1 MSKFL
6 KAIVNIVLLV
16 AILSAG
22 ALLIPPLLGVT
33 TKVSDGTGNTN
44 LSRGSVTYA
53 TSTRASQLETGDRIL
68 QDDSSGSYVYTV
80 TSIAADTSTYTLT
93 DEVSG
98 DTQEQQLSGGVQKVV
113 LTVPVIGML
122 SLTLQSREGIIIL
135 GLCVAFLI
143 ILFILSEVWRKDD
156 EEETEEDEGDEEDE
170 DEAEAEEEDSER
182 PLTRKEKRRL
192 KKEARR
198 KAREEEED
206 EDDDDVTEADGE
218 FPEESSEDSEEK
230 EVTASG
236 DEVPENG
243 EDAETDSED
252 SEDEMTVR
260 PLEEEPEESTVV
272 ETGSLSAAAG
282 NSAEEEQS
290 GEIPDTMTEKEDT
303 EEDESEELE
312 RSLAE
317 AVGALL
323 RGETPEGEE
332 DAAES
337 ETESEENEEIPEAEE
352 VPETTEEEAEA
363 ETETE
368 ETGEAADGERA
379 EEEEPSESEAQ
390 PEEAAEEPEEE
401 RDPEEPVE
409 LAMPILTAE
418 ELLKKAEEAGDH
430 PKVIEDEETGVT
442 ILDYSDI
449 L

>member
-53 TSTRASQLETGDRIL
+53 TSAQATELEVGDRIL
-68 QDDSSGSYVYTV
+68 QEDSNGGYIYTV
-80 TSIAADTSTYTLT
+80 SSIAADTSTYTVT

-98 DTQEQQLSGGVQKVV
+98 NTTDLQLTGGVQKVA

-156 EEETEEDEGDEEDE
+156 DEDE
-170 DEAEAEEEDSER
+170 DEDEEEDADEAEEDSDEEEEK
-182 PLTRKEKRRL
+182 PLSRKEKRRL

-198 KAREEEED
+198 KAKEAEEED
-206 EDDDDVTEADGE
+206 DEEEDVEEDEQKPVKESAETETE
-218 FPEESSEDSEEK
+218 PEQDETLTAAAASEE
-230 EVTASG
+230 A
-236 DEVPENG
+236 
-243 EDAETDSED
+243 AETE
-252 SEDEMTVR
+252 EDEMIIR
-260 PLEEEPEESTVV
+260 DLEEEPEESTVV
-272 ETGSLSAAAG
+272 DTGHLKAAPMQEEKEEILEALG
-282 NSAEEEQS
+282 EAAPKKSVEEE
-290 GEIPDTMTEKEDT
+290 EAEA
-303 EEDESEELE
+303 LE

-317 AVGALL
+317 AVGELL
-323 RGETPEGEE
+323 NE
-332 DAAES
+332 
-337 ETESEENEEIPEAEE
+337 EENETPSADVTATAKEE
-352 VPETTEEEAEA
+352 TENKDNNIEETTETDSE
-363 ETETE
+363 ETE
-368 ETGEAADGERA
+368 ETEEIASA
-379 EEEEPSESEAQ
+379 ETEEPQEEPSE
-390 PEEAAEEPEEE
+390 EEPI
-401 RDPEEPVE
+401 E
-409 LAMPILTAE
+409 LAIPIHTAE

-430 PKVIEDEETGVT
+430 PEVIEDKETGVT

>member
-53 TSTRASQLETGDRIL
+53 TSAQATELEVGDRIL
-68 QDDSSGSYVYTV
+68 QEDSNGSYIYTV
-80 TSIAADTSTYTLT
+80 SSIAVDTSTYTVT

-98 DTQEQQLSGGVQKVV
+98 NTTDLQLTGGVQKVA

-156 EEETEEDEGDEEDE
+156 DEDE
-170 DEAEAEEEDSER
+170 DEDEEEDADEAEEDSDEEEEK
-182 PLTRKEKRRL
+182 PLSRKEKRRL

-198 KAREEEED
+198 KAKEAEEED
-206 EDDDDVTEADGE
+206 DEEEDVEEDEQKPVKESAETETE
-218 FPEESSEDSEEK
+218 PEQDETLTAAAASEE
-230 EVTASG
+230 A
-236 DEVPENG
+236 
-243 EDAETDSED
+243 AETE
-252 SEDEMTVR
+252 EDEMIIR
-260 PLEEEPEESTVV
+260 DLEEEPEESTVV
-272 ETGSLSAAAG
+272 DTGHLKAAPMQEEKEEILEALG
-282 NSAEEEQS
+282 EAAPKKSVEEE
-290 GEIPDTMTEKEDT
+290 EAEA
-303 EEDESEELE
+303 LE

-317 AVGALL
+317 AVGELL
-323 RGETPEGEE
+323 NE
-332 DAAES
+332 
-337 ETESEENEEIPEAEE
+337 EENETPSADVTATAKEE
-352 VPETTEEEAEA
+352 TENKDNNIEETTETDSE
-363 ETETE
+363 ETE
-368 ETGEAADGERA
+368 ETEEIASA
-379 EEEEPSESEAQ
+379 ETEEPQEEPSE
-390 PEEAAEEPEEE
+390 EEPI
-401 RDPEEPVE
+401 E
-409 LAMPILTAE
+409 LAIPIHTAE

-430 PKVIEDEETGVT
+430 PEVIEDKETGVT

>member
-53 TSTRASQLETGDRIL
+53 TSAQATELEVGDRIL
-68 QDDSSGSYVYTV
+68 QEDSNGSYIYTV
-80 TSIAADTSTYTLT
+80 SSIAADTSTYTVT

-98 DTQEQQLSGGVQKVV
+98 NTTDLQLTGGVQKVA

-156 EEETEEDEGDEEDE
+156 DEDE
-170 DEAEAEEEDSER
+170 DEEEEEDADEAEEDSDEEEEK
-182 PLTRKEKRRL
+182 PLSRKEKRRL

-198 KAREEEED
+198 KAKEAEEED
-206 EDDDDVTEADGE
+206 DEEEDV
-218 FPEESSEDSEEK
+218 EEDEQKPVK
-230 EVTASG
+230 ES
-236 DEVPENG
+236 
-243 EDAETDSED
+243 AETETEPEQDETLTAAAASEKAAETE
-252 SEDEMTVR
+252 EDEMIIR
-260 PLEEEPEESTVV
+260 DLEEEPEESTVV
-272 ETGSLSAAAG
+272 DTGHLKAAPMQEEKEEILEALG
-282 NSAEEEQS
+282 EAAPKKSVEEE
-290 GEIPDTMTEKEDT
+290 EAEA
-303 EEDESEELE
+303 LE

-317 AVGALL
+317 AVGELL
-323 RGETPEGEE
+323 NE
-332 DAAES
+332 
-337 ETESEENEEIPEAEE
+337 EENETPSADVTATAKEE
-352 VPETTEEEAEA
+352 TENKDNNIEETTETDSE
-363 ETETE
+363 ETE
-368 ETGEAADGERA
+368 ETEEIASA
-379 EEEEPSESEAQ
+379 ETEEPQEEPSE
-390 PEEAAEEPEEE
+390 EEPI
-401 RDPEEPVE
+401 E
-409 LAMPILTAE
+409 LAIPIHTAE

-430 PKVIEDEETGVT
+430 PEVIEDKETGVT

>member
-22 ALLIPPLLGVT
+22 ALLIPPRLGVT

-53 TSTRASQLETGDRIL
+53 TSAQATELEVGDRIL
-68 QDDSSGSYVYTV
+68 QEDSNGSYIYTV
-80 TSIAADTSTYTLT
+80 SSIAADTSTYTVT

-98 DTQEQQLSGGVQKVV
+98 NTTDLQLTGGVQKVA

-156 EEETEEDEGDEEDE
+156 DEDE
-170 DEAEAEEEDSER
+170 DEDEEEDADEAEEDSDEEEEK
-182 PLTRKEKRRL
+182 PLSRKEKRRL

-198 KAREEEED
+198 KAKEAEEED
-206 EDDDDVTEADGE
+206 DEEEDVEEDEQKPVKESAETETE
-218 FPEESSEDSEEK
+218 PEQDETLTAAAASEE
-230 EVTASG
+230 A
-236 DEVPENG
+236 
-243 EDAETDSED
+243 AETE
-252 SEDEMTVR
+252 EDEMIIR
-260 PLEEEPEESTVV
+260 DLEEEPEESTVV
-272 ETGSLSAAAG
+272 DTGHLKAAPMQEEKEEILEALG
-282 NSAEEEQS
+282 EAAPKKSVEEE
-290 GEIPDTMTEKEDT
+290 EAEA
-303 EEDESEELE
+303 LE

-317 AVGALL
+317 AVGELL
-323 RGETPEGEE
+323 NE
-332 DAAES
+332 
-337 ETESEENEEIPEAEE
+337 EENETPSADVTATAKEE
-352 VPETTEEEAEA
+352 TENKDNNIEETTETDSE
-363 ETETE
+363 ETE
-368 ETGEAADGERA
+368 ETEEIASA
-379 EEEEPSESEAQ
+379 ETEEPQEEPSE
-390 PEEAAEEPEEE
+390 EEPI
-401 RDPEEPVE
+401 E
-409 LAMPILTAE
+409 LAIPIHTAE

-430 PKVIEDEETGVT
+430 PEVIEDKETGVT